1 MPVDVL
7 IRPPQVIQAIQ
18 QALEAHGDTEEA
30 LVAVLQYVDE
40 ALGYVPT
47 LAIVEIARRMGLPPS
62 RVYSVA
68 TFYTM
73 ISTQPR
79 GRHVIQFCE
88 SAPCHVSGGGE
99 LWQALRHTLGVGGG
113 ETTPDGE
120 WTLLITSCLG
130 QCDRGPVLIIDDD
143 LHFYVTPQ
151 RLKELMAQY
160 TQGEA
165 QS

>member
-1 MPVDVL
+1 MPADAVV
-7 IRPPQVIQAIQ
+7 RTPQVVQAIQ
-18 QALEAHGDTEEA
+18 QALETHGDTEA
-30 LVAVLQYVDE
+30 DLVAVLQHVNE

-73 ISTQPR
+73 ISTEPR

-88 SAPCHVSGGGE
+88 SAPCHVVGGGE
-99 LWQALRHTLGVGGG
+99 LWQALRNTLGVEAG
-113 ETTPDGE
+113 ETTPDGA
-120 WTLLITSCLG
+120 WTLITTSCIG
-130 QCDRGPVLIIDDD
+130 QCNRGPVLIIDDD

-151 RLKELMAQY
+151 RWKELMTQY
-160 TQGEA
+160 TPEEA